1 MQKSPTK
8 FDSSRKLPS
17 SPLAKK
23 TQKKFKPFARPP
35 AQHSGN
41 DITSSIRR
49 CTMTSKLMK
58 QMGLTFA
65 LAAGSISVAMA
76 ATSNDFVDKAAQSGI
91 TEVEAGKLALQKSSS
106 ADVKTFAQHMVD
118 DHTKAN
124 QELMA
129 LAKKHDLEVPDD
141 AALMD
146 KAKKAILEMRDE
158 SFDKAYANNQVNAH
172 EEAVELF
179 KKESTSSD
187 NAELKAFASEK
198 LPTLEKHLKM
208 AKELQSKY
216 AK

>member
-1 MQKSPTK
+1 
-8 FDSSRKLPS
+8 
-17 SPLAKK
+17 
-23 TQKKFKPFARPP
+23 
-35 AQHSGN
+35 
-41 DITSSIRR
+41 
-49 CTMTSKLMK
+49 MTTKLMK

-65 LAAGSISVAMA
+65 LVAGSMSVAFA
-76 ATSNDFVDKAAQSGI
+76 ATSNDFVDDAAQSGI

-106 ADVKTFAQHMVD
+106 ADIKTFAQHMVD

-124 QELMA
+124 QQLMA

-179 KKESTSSD
+179 KKEASSSD
-187 NAELKAFASEK
+187 NAELKAFATEK
-198 LPTLEKHLKM
+198 LPTLEKHLQM

>member
-1 MQKSPTK
+1 
-8 FDSSRKLPS
+8 
-17 SPLAKK
+17 
-23 TQKKFKPFARPP
+23 
-35 AQHSGN
+35 
-41 DITSSIRR
+41 
-49 CTMTSKLMK
+49 MTTKLMK

-65 LAAGSISVAMA
+65 LVAGSMSAAFA
-76 ATSNDFVDKAAQSGI
+76 ATSNDFVDTAAQSGI

-187 NAELKAFASEK
+187 NAELKAFATEK
-198 LPTLEKHLKM
+198 LPTLEKHLQM

>member
-1 MQKSPTK
+1 
-8 FDSSRKLPS
+8 
-17 SPLAKK
+17 
-23 TQKKFKPFARPP
+23 
-35 AQHSGN
+35 
-41 DITSSIRR
+41 
-49 CTMTSKLMK
+49 MTTKLMK

-65 LAAGSISVAMA
+65 LVAGSMSVAFA
-76 ATSNDFVDKAAQSGI
+76 ATSNDFVDNAAQSGI

-106 ADVKTFAQHMVD
+106 ADIKTFAQHMVD

-124 QELMA
+124 QQLMA

-141 AALMD
+141 AALLD

-179 KKESTSSD
+179 KKEASSSD
-187 NAELKAFASEK
+187 NAELKAFATEK
-198 LPTLEKHLKM
+198 LPTLEKHLQM